1 MVFHPLFPL
10 RCIVTLGIGGGVSD
24 SNWDQSHWPSAAWP
38 VCYSYCFPTSLDP
51 DSCHQPD
58 TSTLPIIT
66 MALPLP
72 RVFPRAILRRTYG
85 TVQSTPSAGSLPSKF
100 PPALQEA
107 TTASAPR
114 TTWSRDEV
122 QQIYETPLSQLTY
135 AAV

>member
-1 MVFHPLFPL
+1 
-10 RCIVTLGIGGGVSD
+10 
-24 SNWDQSHWPSAAWP
+24 
-38 VCYSYCFPTSLDP
+38 
-51 DSCHQPD
+51 
-58 TSTLPIIT
+58 